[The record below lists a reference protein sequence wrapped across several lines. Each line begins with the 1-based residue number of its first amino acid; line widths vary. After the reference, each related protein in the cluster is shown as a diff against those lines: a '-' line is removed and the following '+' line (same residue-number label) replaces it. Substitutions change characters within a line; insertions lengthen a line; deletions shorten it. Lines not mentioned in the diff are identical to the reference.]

1 MISFVIP
8 TLNEEKTIED
18 TLKSL
23 NAFSGDKEIIISD
36 GKSRDNTI
44 EIAKKYTDKILIHD
58 GLSKQNI
65 AQGRNAGAKEAL
77 GEYIIFMDA
86 DVVIP
91 NIDGFIKRA
100 EGYFDKD
107 PKLVA
112 VTAECV
118 VLKDLAN
125 IFDKIIFKIVAYYFS
140 FLNVIRFGAAGG
152 EFQMIKKEAFLQ
164 VKGFD
169 PILSVSEDMDLFWR
183 LAKIGRTKLP
193 LELKVYHTG
202 RRAHKIG
209 WPRLLWQWV
218 SNTIS
223 VFFFKKSDDEWKEIR

>member
-44 EIAKKYTDKILIHD
+44 EIAKKYTDKILIPD

-91 NIDGFIKRA
+91 NIDDFIKRA
-100 EGYFDKD
+100 ERYFDKD

-152 EFQMIKKEAFLQ
+152 EFQMIKKTAFLQ

-209 WPRLLWQWV
+209 WTRLLWQWV